1 LPAVLPVNYRVI
13 GDNIVFRTGTGT
25 KLDAATQNAVVAFE
39 VDHIDRTW
47 HGGWSVVVTGVARQV
62 TDPAEM
68 QELETTP
75 VARWVQGDDDHAV
88 AISLDLMS
96 GRRIVAGPK
105 SARR

>member
-1 LPAVLPVNYRVI
+1 
-13 GDNIVFRTGTGT
+13 
-25 KLDAATQNAVVAFE
+25 
-39 VDHIDRTW
+39 
-47 HGGWSVVVTGVARQV
+47 
-62 TDPAEM
+62 M